1 MTAGSATRLR
11 ALSLDAWP
19 LLLAVVLV
27 APLYGERGH
36 PLARDLVFLPRHAWT
51 PAVLGLD
58 DAPPRAVPLDAV
70 LAALTSVVDGGV
82 VARLALP
89 LILAAAGWGVHRL
102 LRDFGT
108 AARLAAGGFAVWNP
122 YVAERLAL
130 GQWALLLEYAALPW
144 IAAAAIRF
152 RDSGDRR
159 DLGAIVVW
167 TALASLTPTGGLLAV
182 ATAVTLGWSPGRSH
196 GWRLVRLA
204 ALLAVLQL
212 PWLLPAFTGS
222 GMDAA
227 DPVGVDA
234 FAARGDTPGGVLVS
248 VLGLGGVWDNRS
260 VPGSRETW
268 LGVVTAVVVVAV
280 VAAAV
285 PLLARLW
292 GRGDLVRLAALAAA
306 GVAVALLSANPWGS
320 AAMRW
325 LVVEVPGAG
334 LLRDAQKFLAPAGI
348 LAAAAVGAVTE
359 ALLERV
365 RRHGVEVVLSAAL
378 PLLALPI
385 LLLPDATSRTWTTVR
400 PATFPDGLEQA
411 SAVLAASNDETAVVT
426 LPWRSYRHFSWGN
439 GEVSSDPATRWF
451 DRTVLTSADLA
462 VAERVVRGESRRTTE
477 LGRALERSRPADV
490 LPEYGVGWVL
500 VYRDDPDAGAL
511 DLKGLNLIVDDPDV
525 RLYRVSGPEIETRE
539 QPLSR
544 VVPVMLGDLAALVV
558 LAGGALSRIG
568 RPTRTRR

>member
-11 ALSLDAWP
+11 ALALDAWP

-27 APLYGERGH
+27 APLYGGRGY
-36 PLARDLVFLPRHAWT
+36 PIARDLVFLPRHAWT

-70 LAALTSVVDGGV
+70 LAAVTSVVDGGV
-82 VARLALP
+82 LARLALP

-102 LRDFGT
+102 LRDLSP

-130 GQWALLLEYAALPW
+130 GQWALLLGYAALPW
-144 IAAAAIRF
+144 IVAAAIRF
-152 RDSGDRR
+152 RGSGDRR
-159 DLGAIVVW
+159 DGGAVVVW
-167 TALASLTPTGGLLAV
+167 TALASLTPTGGLLAL
-182 ATAVTLGWSPGRSH
+182 ATAATVGWTR
-196 GWRLVRLA
+196 GWRHLRLVG
-204 ALLAVLQL
+204 LLAVLQL
-212 PWLLPAFTGS
+212 PWLLPAISGS

-227 DPVGVDA
+227 DPDGVDA

-248 VLGLGGVWDNRS
+248 VLGLGGIWDSRS
-260 VPGSRETW
+260 VPGSRETA
-268 LGVVTAVVVVAV
+268 LGVITAVVVVAV
-280 VAAAV
+280 VVAAL
-285 PLLARLW
+285 PRLAQLW
-292 GRGDLVRLAALAAA
+292 GRGDLVRLGALAAA
-306 GVAVALLSANPWGS
+306 GLAIALLSATPWGS
-320 AAMRW
+320 AVMRW

-334 LLRDAQKFLAPAGI
+334 LLRDAQKFLAPACV

-378 PLLALPI
+378 PLLALPV

-400 PATFPDGLEQA
+400 PVTFPDGLERA
-411 SAVLAASNDETAVVT
+411 SETLAASNDDTAVAT

-462 VAERVVRGESRRTTE
+462 VGERVVRGESRRTNE
-477 LGRALERSRPADV
+477 LGRALERSRPAAV

-500 VYRDDPDAGAL
+500 VYRDDPDADAL
-511 DLKGLNLIVDDPDV
+511 DLKGLHLIVDDPDV

-539 QPLSR
+539 QPTGR
-544 VVPVMLGDLAALVV
+544 VVLVVLGDLAALVV
-558 LAGGALSRIG
+558 LVGGALSRIG
-568 RPTRTRR
+568 RVSRTRR

>member
-1 MTAGSATRLR
+1 MTPMTPARLR
-11 ALSLDAWP
+11 ALLLDGWP

-27 APLYGERGH
+27 APLYGGRGH

-102 LRDFGT
+102 LRDLGT

-130 GQWALLLEYAALPW
+130 GQWALLLGYAALPW

-152 RDSGDRR
+152 RESGDRR
-159 DLGAIVVW
+159 DAGVVIVW
-167 TALASLTPTGGLLAV
+167 TALASLTPTGGLLAL
-182 ATAVTLGWSPGRSH
+182 ATAATLGWTR
-196 GWRLVRLA
+196 GWRHARLVG
-204 ALLAVLQL
+204 LLALLQL

-227 DPVGVDA
+227 DPAGVDA

-248 VLGLGGVWDNRS
+248 VLGLGGIWDTRS

-268 LGVVTAVVVVAV
+268 LGVLTAVVVVAV
-280 VAAAV
+280 VAIAA
-285 PLLARLW
+285 PRLARLW
-292 GRGDLVRLAALAAA
+292 GRGDLVRGAALATV
-306 GVAVALLSANPWGS
+306 GIVIALLSATPWGS
-320 AAMRW
+320 AVMRW

-348 LAAAAVGAVTE
+348 LVAAAVGAVTE
-359 ALLERV
+359 QLLDRV
-365 RRHGVEVVLSAAL
+365 RRHGIEVVISAAL
-378 PLLALPI
+378 PLLALPV
-385 LLLPDATSRTWTTVR
+385 LLLPDATSRTWITVR
-400 PATFPDGLEQA
+400 PVTFPDGLEQA
-411 SAVLAASNDETAVVT
+411 STALAASNDETAVVT
-426 LPWRSYRHFSWGN
+426 LPWRSYRHFKWGN

-462 VAERVVRGESRRTTE
+462 VGERVVRGESRRTTE
-477 LGRALERSRPADV
+477 LGRALERARPADV

-500 VYRDDPDAGAL
+500 VYRDDPDADAL
-511 DLKGLNLIVDDPDV
+511 DLAGLNLIVDDPDV

-539 QPLSR
+539 QPLGR
-544 VVPVMLGDLAALVV
+544 VVLVVLGDLAAIVV
-558 LAGGALSRIG
+558 LAGGALSQIR
-568 RPTRTRR
+568 RVSSTRR